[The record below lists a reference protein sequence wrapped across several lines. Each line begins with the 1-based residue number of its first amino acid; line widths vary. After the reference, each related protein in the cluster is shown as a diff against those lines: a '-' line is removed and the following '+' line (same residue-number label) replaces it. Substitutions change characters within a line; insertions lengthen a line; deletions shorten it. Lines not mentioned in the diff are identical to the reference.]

1 MATNSTYFKVHEI
14 QQFVS
19 IFALSRPFMDR
30 AAALGHHLF
39 LCLDQSRV
47 NRIET

>member
-30 AAALGHHLF
+30 TAALGHLF

-47 NRIET
+47 NHIET